1 MSSSSFRQSLRRLWG
16 QDKFSYSIRV
26 TIALTGSL
34 ALCWY
39 QNEMALLIPLFLGII
54 ASALAE
60 TDDSWQGRLSA
71 LAVTLVC
78 FAIAA
83 LAVEL
88 LFPYPW
94 VFAIAL
100 ALAAFGLT
108 MLGALGERYGAI
120 ASATLITAVYTMIG
134 VDQRGGQ
141 VTDFW
146 HEPLLLVAGA
156 AWYGLL
162 SVLWQALFS
171 NQPVQQSLAK
181 LFFEL
186 GRYLKLKANLFEP
199 IRHHDLE
206 ARRLELAQQNGKVV
220 AALNAAKE
228 IILHRVGN
236 SQPNSKVSRYLKLYF
251 LAQDIHERVSAS
263 HYPYNALADA
273 FFHSDVMF
281 RCQRLLRHQ
290 GSACQDLARSIRLR
304 QPFVLDSRFA
314 DTLEDL
320 NASLEHL
327 RTQNNPAWR
336 GLLRSLRA
344 LAANLAT
351 LDRLLGAAS
360 NPDSLADAS
369 DSSLLDRSP
378 RNFKDVWTRL
388 RTQLTPTSLLFRH
401 ALRLPLAL
409 SIGYGMV
416 HLIHPTQGYWII
428 LTTLFVCQPN
438 YGATRRKLVQRV
450 FGTAI
455 GLTVGW
461 ALFDLFPN
469 PVIQSLF
476 AVVAGVVFFVN
487 RTTRYTLATA
497 AITLMVLFCFN
508 QIGDGYGLFL
518 PRLFDTLVGS
528 LIAILAVFLFLPD
541 WQGRRLNKAL
551 ANTLACASVYLRQI
565 MQQYAHG
572 KRDDLAY
579 RLARRNAHNADAALS
594 TTLANMLMEPGHF
607 RKEADVGF
615 RFLVL
620 SHTLLSYLSG
630 LGAHRDTALP
640 AEVQEQ
646 LIDGAGQ
653 SLANSLDE
661 IANGLAA
668 RLPVAIHSDA
678 EENLANALEQMP
690 EELDEHQRLVQTQLA
705 LICRQLGP
713 LRTLAAHLIKEGA
726 PA

>member
-94 VFAIAL
+94 IFAIAL

-171 NQPVQQSLAK
+171 NQPVQQSLAR

-281 RCQRLLRHQ
+281 R
-290 GSACQDLARSIRLR
+290 
-304 QPFVLDSRFA
+304 
-314 DTLEDL
+314 
-320 NASLEHL
+320 
-327 RTQNNPAWR
+327 
-336 GLLRSLRA
+336 
-344 LAANLAT
+344 
-351 LDRLLGAAS
+351 
-360 NPDSLADAS
+360 
-369 DSSLLDRSP
+369 
-378 RNFKDVWTRL
+378 
-388 RTQLTPTSLLFRH
+388 
-401 ALRLPLAL
+401 
-409 SIGYGMV
+409 
-416 HLIHPTQGYWII
+416 
-428 LTTLFVCQPN
+428 
-438 YGATRRKLVQRV
+438 
-450 FGTAI
+450 
-455 GLTVGW
+455 
-461 ALFDLFPN
+461 
-469 PVIQSLF
+469 
-476 AVVAGVVFFVN
+476 
-487 RTTRYTLATA
+487 
-497 AITLMVLFCFN
+497 
-508 QIGDGYGLFL
+508 
-518 PRLFDTLVGS
+518 
-528 LIAILAVFLFLPD
+528 
-541 WQGRRLNKAL
+541 
-551 ANTLACASVYLRQI
+551 
-565 MQQYAHG
+565 
-572 KRDDLAY
+572 
-579 RLARRNAHNADAALS
+579 
-594 TTLANMLMEPGHF
+594 
-607 RKEADVGF
+607 
-615 RFLVL
+615 
-620 SHTLLSYLSG
+620 
-630 LGAHRDTALP
+630 
-640 AEVQEQ
+640 
-646 LIDGAGQ
+646 
-653 SLANSLDE
+653 
-661 IANGLAA
+661 
-668 RLPVAIHSDA
+668 
-678 EENLANALEQMP
+678 
-690 EELDEHQRLVQTQLA
+690 
-705 LICRQLGP
+705 
-713 LRTLAAHLIKEGA
+713 
-726 PA
+726 

>member
-1 MSSSSFRQSLRRLWG
+1 MSSTSLRHSLRRLWAL
-16 QDKFSYSIRV
+16 DKFSYSIRV
-26 TIALTGSL
+26 SIALTGSM

-39 QNEMALLIPLFLGII
+39 RDEMGLLIPLFLGIV

-60 TDDSWQGRLSA
+60 TDDSWQGRLNA

-78 FAIAA
+78 FTVAA
-83 LAVEL
+83 LSVEM
-88 LFPYPW
+88 LFPYPI
-94 VFAIAL
+94 VFVCAM

-120 ASATLITAVYTMIG
+120 ASATLILSVYTMIG
-134 VDQRGGQ
+134 VDQRGGE

-171 NQPVQQSLAK
+171 NQPVQQSLAR
-181 LFFEL
+181 LFREL
-186 GRYLKLKANLFEP
+186 SRYLKLKSTLFEP
-199 IRHHDLE
+199 IRQLDVE
-206 ARRLELAQQNGKVV
+206 ARRLELAQQNGRVV

-236 SQPNSKVSRYLKLYF
+236 GRPGSKVSRYLKLYF
-251 LAQDIHERVSAS
+251 LAQDIHERASSS
-263 HYPYNALADA
+263 HYPYNALAEA
-273 FFHSDVMF
+273 FFHSDVLF
-281 RCQRLLRHQ
+281 RCQRLLRQQ
-290 GSACQDLARSIRLR
+290 GVACQQLSESIQLR
-304 QPFVLDSRFA
+304 QPFTYDSGFA
-314 DTLEDL
+314 QAQEDL
-320 NASLEHL
+320 HASLEHL
-327 RTQNNPAWR
+327 RSQNNPAWR

-351 LDRLLGAAS
+351 LDRLLSDAS
-360 NPDSLADAS
+360 NPDKLADNS

-378 RNFKDVWTRL
+378 HSLADVWNRL
-388 RTQLTPTSLLFRH
+388 RQQLTPTSLLFRH

-438 YGATRRKLVQRV
+438 YGATRRKLVQRII
-450 FGTAI
+450 GTGI

-469 PVIQSLF
+469 PLIQSMF
-476 AVVAGVVFFVN
+476 AVVAGVVFFVY

-518 PRLFDTLVGS
+518 PRLIDTLIGS

-541 WQGRRLNKAL
+541 WQGRRLNKVL
-551 ANTLACASVYLRQI
+551 ANTLSCNSIYLRQI
-565 MQQYAHG
+565 LQQYANG

-630 LGAHRDTALP
+630 LGAHRDSVLA
-640 AEVQEQ
+640 AEARAELVE
-646 LIDGAGQ
+646 GAGAR
-653 SLANSLDE
+653 LADSLDE
-661 IANGLAA
+661 IAVGLSTK
-668 RLPVAIHSDA
+668 LPVAIHSDD
-678 EENLANALEQMP
+678 EEALASRLEQVP
-690 EELDEHQRLVQTQLA
+690 EEIDETQRLVQTQLA

-713 LRTLAAHLIKEGA
+713 LRTLAAHLIKESA
-726 PA
+726 A